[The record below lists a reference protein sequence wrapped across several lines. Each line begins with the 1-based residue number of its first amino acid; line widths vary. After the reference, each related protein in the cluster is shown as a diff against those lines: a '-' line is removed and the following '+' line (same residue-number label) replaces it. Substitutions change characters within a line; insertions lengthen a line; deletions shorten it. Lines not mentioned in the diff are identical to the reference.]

1 MLLRL
6 LGVVSTLWLID
17 YLYQAPCLRTC
28 SYAQIF
34 ALVVALIFVIAVV
47 TDGSIPQQAASFV
60 LFRRKKREVY
70 TPKLHP
76 GCKVMRCT
84 VVEDSELF

>member
-1 MLLRL
+1 M
-6 LGVVSTLWLID
+6 
-17 YLYQAPCLRTC
+17 
-28 SYAQIF
+28 
-34 ALVVALIFVIAVV
+34 VALIFVIAVV